1 MTTILQPSLP
11 AKRRLVRRSS
21 KSEGGSN
28 PSILVRGKMDCFASL
43 AMTPLYDK
51 QQDCNCALQF
61 LNSRCEWA
69 VSSPEMAHF
78 FAQNIIAPREL
89 FSEN

>member
-1 MTTILQPSLP
+1 MTTILPPSSP

-28 PSILVRGKMDCFASL
+28 PSILVRGKMDLLPPSL

-51 QQDCNCALQF
+51 QQDCNCALF
-61 LNSRCEWA
+61 LDSRCECA

-78 FAQNIIAPREL
+78 FTQNIIAPCGL

>member
-21 KSEGGSN
+21 KSEGRSN

-43 AMTPLYDK
+43 AMTPPYDK
-51 QQDCNCALQF
+51 QQDCNCALF
-61 LNSRCEWA
+61 LNSRCECA

-78 FAQNIIAPREL
+78 FAQNIIAPCGL